1 MVNLRQAFKIH
12 PDASGQL
19 PPKETVNGRVIAL
32 GFFGAA
38 AAIMYGYDLGFI
50 GGVIT
55 LPAFLHDFDLTNAP
69 KSYVTDFSSN
79 VVSVFQAGAVFGALL
94 SSPLANHL
102 GRRWSIIINLIIYT
116 IGAAFM
122 TGAQGSAGVALM
134 YTGRVFTG
142 WAVGAS
148 SMITPVYVAECAPA
162 HIRGRLVGLYEVGVQ
177 FGTMVGFWIPYG
189 VLQSQKGTIQWRLPV
204 ALQLIPAVLCII
216 AMWFLKESPRFTA
229 KKHGEAKALEDL
241 AYIRG
246 LPADHA
252 YVRAEMAAITEQ
264 VAFERAQ
271 TESLDKF
278 AVAKRLFGRQNI
290 RRLYTGVLVMI
301 FFQMAG
307 TNAVNYYSPLIF
319 QSFGLNSAS
328 AKLFATGVYG
338 VVRFVSTLIAMVLFT
353 DRFGRRT
360 MLVYGGGA
368 MAVFMWIIG
377 ALTHTFPPS
386 TSASGPSSA
395 QIAAIVMIFLWA
407 VSFCFSYAGIPW
419 IYCAEIFT
427 LDTRVYGM
435 AICTAVHW
443 AFNLMIAK
451 AVPYMI
457 ANLTPGGLF
466 FIFAA
471 CTSVGS
477 IWEYF
482 CMPETKGRTL
492 EEIEEAFSGRKGDR
506 GMMGMVEDKNVI
518 EHVEI
523 GRKDVD

>member
-1 MVNLRQAFKIH
+1 
-12 PDASGQL
+12 
-19 PPKETVNGRVIAL
+19 
-32 GFFGAA
+32 
-38 AAIMYGYDLGFI
+38 
-50 GGVIT
+50 
-55 LPAFLHDFDLTNAP
+55 
-69 KSYVTDFSSN
+69 
-79 VVSVFQAGAVFGALL
+79 
-94 SSPLANHL
+94 
-102 GRRWSIIINLIIYT
+102 
-116 IGAAFM
+116 
-122 TGAQGSAGVALM
+122 
-134 YTGRVFTG
+134 
-142 WAVGAS
+142 
-148 SMITPVYVAECAPA
+148 
-162 HIRGRLVGLYEVGVQ
+162 
-177 FGTMVGFWIPYG
+177 
-189 VLQSQKGTIQWRLPV
+189 
-204 ALQLIPAVLCII
+204 
-216 AMWFLKESPRFTA
+216 
-229 KKHGEAKALEDL
+229 
-241 AYIRG
+241 
-246 LPADHA
+246 
-252 YVRAEMAAITEQ
+252 MAAITEQ

-407 VSFCFSYAGIPW
+407 VSFCFSVSFSVAVGQLWKCSTDVQYAGIPW

-471 CTSVGS
+471 CVSVQPPCS
-477 IWEYF
+477 ILQCLQF
-482 CMPETKGRTL
+482 DLFGH
-492 EEIEEAFSGRKGDR
+492 
-506 GMMGMVEDKNVI
+506 VI
-518 EHVEI
+518 SLPPSVSASPP
-523 GRKDVD
+523 RAYS